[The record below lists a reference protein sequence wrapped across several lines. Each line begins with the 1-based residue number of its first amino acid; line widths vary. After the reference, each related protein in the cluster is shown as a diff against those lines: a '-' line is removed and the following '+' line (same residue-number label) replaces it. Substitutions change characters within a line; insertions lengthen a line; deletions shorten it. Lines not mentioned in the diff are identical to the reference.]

1 MATTKK
7 PGSLS
12 AFPTPEKVK
21 REVQARNNTLLTP
34 EAEPLRC
41 CGGLTAPYL
50 TLVPSGSD
58 ELK

>member
-1 MATTKK
+1 MIINKK
-7 PGSLS
+7 PNSVS
-12 AFPTPEKVK
+12 KFPTPEKVK
-21 REVQARNNTLLTP
+21 REVQSRNETLPTP

-58 ELK
+58 ERK

>member
-7 PGSLS
+7 PSSLS
-12 AFPTPEKVK
+12 TFPTPEKVK
-21 REVQARNNTLLTP
+21 PEVQARNKTLLTP
-34 EAEPLRC
+34 QAEPLRC

-50 TLVPSGSD
+50 TLVPCDSD